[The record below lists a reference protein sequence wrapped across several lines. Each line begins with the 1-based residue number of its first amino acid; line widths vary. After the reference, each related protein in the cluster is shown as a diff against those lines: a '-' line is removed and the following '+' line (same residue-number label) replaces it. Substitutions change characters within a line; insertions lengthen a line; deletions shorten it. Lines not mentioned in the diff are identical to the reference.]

1 MAESNPIS
9 TRRVAGT
16 LLVPAVVLTVLV
28 AGFAPLPALAE
39 AKAEPAA
46 GGGLRAADMAA
57 LAKRF
62 GEFRDDLPHAALL
75 GLDKITAYEENQH
88 FVYVCGSGPV
98 GDRSVVFC
106 KPATFVVDDRPPAPT
121 QPWRLVGSSATNVTE
136 KLLLLGGASGKVAS
150 RFIRVIHVGAAGPKA
165 TLVDKDG
172 AATVKLTTGERTFTL
187 VLPAKADQGGTIT
200 VSQGDKTLLADRLL
214 PSGIMPHGPKGVRM
228 LERWDGAYRHTRM
241 PGWDVGRAASE
252 LKKIV
257 DDGTIRPGRALVL
270 GCGTGTNA
278 IYLASKGFTVTGV
291 EVAPTALVLAERQAR
306 KAKVRVRWLLA
317 DVTAMGE
324 MEPFDF
330 IFDRGCYHHV
340 QLYNSTGFVETVDRL
355 TRGGGHFLLLAGNA
369 NQPRHGGPPRVEE
382 TKLVNDFAKTWDFVC
397 LREIRFESR
406 DPNHKTGPW
415 AWSAL
420 MRRRVPKK

>member
-1 MAESNPIS
+1 MAESNPAS
-9 TRRVAGT
+9 TRRGAGSV
-16 LLVPAVVLTVLV
+16 LVLAVVLTGLV
-28 AGFAPLPALAE
+28 AGVAPLPALAE

-46 GGGLRAADMAA
+46 GVALRAADLAA

-62 GEFRDDLPHAALL
+62 AEFRDDLPPPAQL
-75 GLDKITAYEENQH
+75 GLEKITAYEENLY
-88 FVYVCGSGPV
+88 FVYVRGSGPV
-98 GDRSVVFC
+98 GDRRVVLC
-106 KPATFVVDDRPPAPT
+106 KPDTFVVDDRPAAPAT
-121 QPWRLVGSSATNVTE
+121 PWRLIGKAANVAE
-136 KLLLLGGASGKVAS
+136 QILLLAGASGKIAT
-150 RFIRVIHVGAAGPKA
+150 RFVRVIRVGAAGPKA
-165 TLVDKDG
+165 TVAEKAG
-172 AATVKLTTGERTFTL
+172 AATVKLAAGDRTFTL
-187 VLPAKADQGGTIT
+187 VLAGEPDQGSTIA
-200 VSQGDKTLLADRLL
+200 VSQADKALLAERLL
-214 PSGIMPHGPKGVRM
+214 PAGIMPHGAKGVRM
-228 LERWDGAYRHTRM
+228 LERWDRAYRRTRM

-278 IYLASKGFTVTGV
+278 VYLASKGFAVTGV

-306 KAKVRVRWLLA
+306 KAEVRVRWLVA

-340 QLYNSTGFVETVDRL
+340 QLYNSAGFVKTVDRL
-355 TRGGGHFLLLAGNA
+355 TRSGGHFLLLAGNA
-369 NQPRHGGPPRVEE
+369 NQPRHGGPPRVDE
-382 TKLVNDFAKTWDFVC
+382 TKLVHDFAKTWDFVC

-406 DPNHKTGPW
+406 NPNYKTGAW

-420 MRRRVPKK
+420 MRRRAPSK